1 MFRLA
6 MISAAAI
13 LALSCSANAGMND
26 MRTGRVVVAMND
38 LNLNRPADAQI
49 AFHRIER
56 AAATAC
62 GGNPLARTWHG
73 QPIGPL
79 LRQYQLCQEEAIART
94 VAQLH
99 LPTVVAA
106 YENKHHHTMDQWA
119 DEYRANGMIR

>member
-1 MFRLA
+1 MFRLT

-13 LALSCSANAGMND
+13 LALSCTANAGMND
-26 MRTGRVVVAMND
+26 MRTSHVVVAMND
-38 LNLNRPADAQI
+38 LNMNRPADAQI

-94 VAQLH
+94 VAELR
-99 LPTVVAA
+99 LPVMVAA
-106 YENKHHHTMDQWA
+106 YVAKHHHNTEQWA
-119 DEYRANGMIR
+119 DEYRR

>member
-13 LALSCSANAGMND
+13 LALSCSASAGVND
-26 MRTGRVVVAMND
+26 MKTSRVMVAVND
-38 LNLNRPADAQI
+38 LNLNRASDAQT
-49 AFHRIER
+49 AFRRIER

-79 LRQYQLCQEEAIART
+79 LRQYRLCQEEAIART
-94 VAQLH
+94 VAQLQ
-99 LPTVVAA
+99 LPIVVSA
-106 YENKHHHTMDQWA
+106 YVSKHHHTTEQWA
-119 DEYRANGMIR
+119 DEYRR